1 MKNLAKNP
9 VVSKVSCKAKKICK
23 NLSDIK
29 IKNDYDVT
37 VSIYDAKAP
46 EKTESKHNMKGSC
59 DCSLLKLLSVVG
71 IVSITLSAICCVC
84 SFFKD

>member
-1 MKNLAKNP
+1 MKNLAETP
-9 VVSKVSCKAKKICK
+9 VVSKISCKAKNICK
-23 NLSDIK
+23 NLSDIR

-37 VSIYDAKAP
+37 ISIYDAKSP
-46 EKTESKHNMKGSC
+46 ESSESKHNMKGSC

-84 SFFKD
+84 SCLKD